1 MSCVP
6 VNASYKSLEAAPYL
20 MAPSGVLLIWSFSDG
35 THEGVLNFNGHL
47 KVVGQSTNS
56 TACLRKGQEFPEG
69 PDLIFRITPVWLAN
83 ELRTHSSNPIY
94 CNIFIFLGSV
104 STEIAPRVIS
114 L

>member
-20 MAPSGVLLIWSFSDG
+20 MVLSGVLLIWSFGDG
-35 THEGVLNFNGHL
+35 THEGVLNINGHL

-83 ELRTHSSNPIY
+83 ELRTDSSNPIF
-94 CNIFIFLGSV
+94 CNIFIVVCLQKLLL
-104 STEIAPRVIS
+104 E
-114 L
+114 